1 MLWGTSPVGPPPRLL
16 HGQSPLRLSASALPD
31 ARSQTAQEQ
40 RPPTLP
46 LVLALPRLW
55 EVVLGCEQLALQSL
69 PDLEHRKEAWA
80 TVAGCLLECP
90 QTGCPG
96 SPVTLSLPYSP
107 GNRDPGWVRL
117 GGGRCGP
124 CPQLRAGLCRLKGPG
139 PHLDIGLLCVIKD
152 LSSANHDHGCYS
164 CLQKS

>member
-1 MLWGTSPVGPPPRLL
+1 MRHLSGGPAPTPPPRPVPSASV
-16 HGQSPLRLSASALPD
+16 GLSAPRCLKPK
-31 ARSQTAQEQ
+31 AQEQ
-40 RPPTLP
+40 RPLTLP

-55 EVVLGCEQLALQSL
+55 EVVLRCEQLVRQSL
-69 PDLEHRKEAWA
+69 SDLEHRKEAWA
-80 TVAGCLLECP
+80 TVAGCLLKYN
-90 QTGCPG
+90 QTACPG
-96 SPVTLSLPYSP
+96 SPIALSLPYVP
-107 GNRDPGWVRL
+107 GNRHLGRVRL

-124 CPQLRAGLCRLKGPG
+124 CPQLPAGLCKLKGPG